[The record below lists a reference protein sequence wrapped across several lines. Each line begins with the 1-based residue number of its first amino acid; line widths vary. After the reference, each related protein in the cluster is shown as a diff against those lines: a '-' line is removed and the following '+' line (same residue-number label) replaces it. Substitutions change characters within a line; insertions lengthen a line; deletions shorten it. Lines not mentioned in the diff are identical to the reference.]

1 VEGAVTAERFD
12 DKTYLKATGAEFLQ
26 ARLSRG
32 LSREAL
38 AERSGVHVNT
48 IGALERGERDVNS
61 TTKCW
66 ILAALGCRSLVMEDH
81 VDRILLHED
90 PASFPRAD
98 IQTMPDSIV
107 VRIIGQALRDRRES
121 LNATMGLV
129 ALRAGVHEN
138 TLWNIERGLVS
149 ATGIHLHR
157 IYRALGVSVVTPGP
171 DGILFE

>member
-1 VEGAVTAERFD
+1 MIEVGKAGAFD
-12 DKTYLKATGAEFLQ
+12 EKAYLKATGSEFQQ

-32 LSREAL
+32 LSREEL
-38 AERSGVHVNT
+38 AERSGVHINT
-48 IGALERGERDVNS
+48 IGSLERGERDVNS

-66 ILAALGCRSLVMEDH
+66 ILAALGCKSLVMEDH
-81 VDRILLHED
+81 VDRIILHDD
-90 PASFPRAD
+90 PSAYPRGD

-107 VRIIGQALRDRRES
+107 VSIIGQALRDRRES

-149 ATGIHLHR
+149 ATGVHLHR

-171 DGILFE
+171 DGIILE

>member
-1 VEGAVTAERFD
+1 MERPDTAERFD
-12 DKTYLKATGAEFLQ
+12 EKAYLKATGEEFQ
-26 ARLSRG
+26 RARLARG
-32 LSREAL
+32 LSRESL

-48 IGALERGERDVNS
+48 IGALERGEHDVNS

-81 VDRILLHED
+81 VDRIILHED
-90 PASFPRAD
+90 PAAFPRSD
-98 IQTMPDSIV
+98 IQTMPDSNV
-107 VRIIGQALRDRRES
+107 VHIIGQAIRDRRES
-121 LNATMGLV
+121 MSATLETV

-157 IYRALGVSVVTPGP
+157 IYRALGVNLVTPDP
-171 DGILFE
+171 EGIVLE